1 MMSTTNHFDAF
12 FKQLHT
18 ANDLDEKLAK
28 MEEFSKI
35 IYENLE
41 NISQAEIAQAVKQ
54 LYESVKTVK
63 KG

>member
-1 MMSTTNHFDAF
+1 MSTVNHFDAF
-12 FKQLHT
+12 FKQLET
-18 ANDLDEKLAK
+18 ANELDEKLAK

-35 IYENLE
+35 IYENLD

-54 LYESVKTVK
+54 LYESVKAAK